1 MLVRGGEASRGGL
14 KSASLL
20 SGLAWPLRKME
31 KTGTG
36 VWGEKAL
43 RGIELGFDCIH
54 FEMLRRHLVR
64 VQAGGQRLD
73 HALVGHSL
81 LFLERPG
88 CWDSWRNFLV
98 CNSERTDHV
107 YSFLCVSFH
116 YFNHLTGC
124 DCKETH

>member
-43 RGIELGFDCIH
+43 QGTGLGFDRIH

-64 VQAGGQRLD
+64 VQGRGRGRTTLSWGTARCSLKGLDAGI
-73 HALVGHSL
+73 
-81 LFLERPG
+81 PG
-88 CWDSWRNFLV
+88 GIS
-98 CNSERTDHV
+98 
-107 YSFLCVSFH
+107 
-116 YFNHLTGC
+116 
-124 DCKETH
+124 